1 MTPLPPRRPRL
12 AAVLLLAAVLAAAA
26 GVAGCEKRIHEA
38 RLRLNTD
45 RCLCYNASTTA
56 LTNKT

>member
-38 RLRLNTD
+38 SATF
-45 RCLCYNASTTA
+45 STSFERA
-56 LTNKT
+56 A